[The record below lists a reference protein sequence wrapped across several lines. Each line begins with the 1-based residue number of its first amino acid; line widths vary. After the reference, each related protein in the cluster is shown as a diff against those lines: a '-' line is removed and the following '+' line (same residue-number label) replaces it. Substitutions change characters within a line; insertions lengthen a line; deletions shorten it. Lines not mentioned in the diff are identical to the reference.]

1 MIGRGAV
8 SDNITIR
15 TDKQKKRQVKL
26 LAIKLGYDNVSEYIS
41 TLLDAEIK
49 KYLQM
54 ALLEPEVAIMDE
66 TDSGLDI
73 DSVKVVADGILK
85 MYEDARGGM
94 GVLVITPELSLR

>member
-41 TLLDAEIK
+41 TLLDTEIK
-49 KYLQM
+49 KYLTKDDLQ
-54 ALLEPEVAIMDE
+54 ALAESPNPKAVAQPRR
-66 TDSGLDI
+66 S
-73 DSVKVVADGILK
+73 KA
-85 MYEDARGGM
+85 AR
-94 GVLVITPELSLR
+94 